1 MPGSWGNY
9 VKITIF
15 GESHGPA
22 VGVTVDGLPAG
33 FAPDM
38 DAVRAHMAR
47 RAPGNSPLST
57 PRKEADEFEVLSG
70 LYQGKLTGTP
80 LTAIIRNL
88 GQRSADYS
96 GMPDLLRPGHADY
109 TGHVRYLG
117 HEDPRGGG
125 HFSGRITAA
134 LTFAGALALQW
145 LSSQGVEIAAK
156 IIGIGP
162 LSGDGLTEEMQDA
175 ILAAKADGDSI
186 GGRIE
191 CRAAGL
197 PAGLGAPFFDSVE
210 SVMAHMLFS
219 IPAVK
224 GVEFG
229 DGFAISALRGS
240 VSNDQMVTE
249 NGIIRHLTNHA
260 GGILGGITN
269 GEPLIVRVAIKP
281 PASIARSQHTVSLKR
296 GVDAVLAVEGR
307 HDPCIAPRALPV
319 VESAVALA
327 LSELWKERLTW
338 TN

>member
-22 VGVTVDGLPAG
+22 IGVTVDGLPAG

-47 RAPGNSPLST
+47 RAPGNSPLT
-57 PRKEADEFEVLSG
+57 TERKEADEFEVLSG

-80 LTAIIRNL
+80 LTAIIRNTN
-88 GQRSADYS
+88 QRSADYS

-117 HEDPRGGG
+117 HEDPRGSG
-125 HFSGRITAA
+125 HFSGRITAG

-145 LSSQGVEIAAK
+145 LLSQGVEVSAR
-156 IIGIGP
+156 IIGIG
-162 LSGDGLTEEMQDA
+162 LLDGPELTPEMEAA

-229 DGFAISALRGS
+229 DGFAISTMHGS
-240 VSNDQMVTE
+240 EANDRMTIE
-249 NGIIRHLTNHA
+249 DGAIRHLTNHA

-281 PASIARSQHTVSLKR
+281 PASIARSQHTVSLQR
-296 GVDAVLAVEGR
+296 NANAVLAVEGR
-307 HDPCIAPRALPV
+307 HDPCIVPRALPV

-327 LSELWKERLTW
+327 LAELWKERLTW